1 MYLHCCWAVSEPATA
16 MMVSLCV
23 LAIRLVPAVRSP
35 AAAAASVVIPVG
47 TPAMQWF
54 KRAKPSCNPVEVA
67 NYMSRYPPPEGSAQL
82 PSSGKRIFRNAAK
95 ARLPA
100 SGNVPVYCCVVIDAW
115 SRRIV
120 GWAIDS
126 RQRADLAAN
135 ELGMAIAPGI
145 ALVGFF
151 LGQRPV
157 PPNLFQMLGVGGAFS
172 VPYAAAR
179 IAAYRSGMARSARRE
194 SVLPF
199 VHWFELLRTNPAAA
213 NQFLATYLS
222 QRDGE
227 RSALLADITAACAA
241 LEQTRPADPL
251 LSTAL
256 NRLRGEIARL
266 ELTRGRHQS
275 GRAV

>member
-1 MYLHCCWAVSEPATA
+1 MTPLLEYAILATVGIA
-16 MMVSLCV
+16 CGF
-23 LAIRLVPAVRSP
+23 AAHRL
-35 AAAAASVVIPVG
+35 AASLRG
-47 TPAMQWF
+47 T
-54 KRAKPSCNPVEVA
+54 V
-67 NYMSRYPPPEGSAQL
+67 
-82 PSSGKRIFRNAAK
+82 
-95 ARLPA
+95 
-100 SGNVPVYCCVVIDAW
+100 
-115 SRRIV
+115 
-120 GWAIDS
+120 S
-126 RQRADLAAN
+126 RQLVLRYFL
-135 ELGMAIAPGI
+135 EGMAIAPGI